1 MKKIV
6 IIIFVIVIL
15 AVLGTGGWY
24 LFFKKPAEN
33 KTVQGNLKTT
43 QGNLQGFGE
52 QIFDKIEQNPTE
64 KIPDINPFQQIK
76 NPYEETYSN
85 PFK

>member
-1 MKKIV
+1 MKKI
-6 IIIFVIVIL
+6 IIIVFVIVIL
-15 AVLGTGGWY
+15 VALGIGGWF
-24 LFFKKPAEN
+24 LFKKSTEN
-33 KTVQGNLKTT
+33 KITQGNLKIT

-76 NPYEETYSN
+76 NPYEEAYSN